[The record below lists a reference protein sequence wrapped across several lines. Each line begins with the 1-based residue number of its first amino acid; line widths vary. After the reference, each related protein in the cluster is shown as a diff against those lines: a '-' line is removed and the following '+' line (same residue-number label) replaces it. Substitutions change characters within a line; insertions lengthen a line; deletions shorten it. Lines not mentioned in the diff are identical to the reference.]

1 MDGWQLTEHFLNF
14 IFTYYYVIPAPP
26 WSIEVKMGLN
36 LQCIIIYKNT
46 YRYALYVTYEVIYS
60 ENKVEGLLET

>member
-1 MDGWQLTEHFLNF
+1 
-14 IFTYYYVIPAPP
+14 
-26 WSIEVKMGLN
+26 MGLN

-46 YRYALYVTYEVIYS
+46 YRYALYVTYEVIYP